1 MIFVSS
7 GKIILPHE
15 AGFAENTADL
25 FLEPLVP
32 AMIELEGAGK
42 SFTSNA
48 CCDVWNGIALWS
60 DQSSGVARKAV
71 RYPPASAA
79 VAELVSAAAVISFG
93 EARLV

>member
-15 AGFAENTADL
+15 AGFAEKTADL
-25 FLEPLVP
+25 FLEFEVSLDL
-32 AMIELEGAGK
+32 AWGAGK

-48 CCDVWNGIALWS
+48 CYDVWNAIALWS